1 MTKHRYPT
9 GAKLMAL
16 RYPHLVNPGATLP
29 RPAGKLPQSPP
40 HLEDPEKETWT
51 RLVHEHQVDDAV
63 GRVIVT
69 MIAQA
74 EMRVR
79 HFREIIDREGE
90 MIVGDDGKSRR
101 HPLLNAENSARA
113 SLLHATRTLMKHVSK
128 GQD

>member
-9 GAKLMAL
+9 GKKLFAL
-16 RYPHLVNPGATLP
+16 QYPHLVDPGPTRP
-29 RPAGKLPQSPP
+29 RPDAKLPQPPP

-51 RLVHEHQVDDAV
+51 RLVHEHQVDDAL

-69 MIAQA
+69 MIAEA

-90 MIVGDDGKSRR
+90 IIVGDDGKSRR

-113 SLLHATRTLMKHVSK
+113 ALLHATRTLMKHVSSEE
-128 GQD
+128 D